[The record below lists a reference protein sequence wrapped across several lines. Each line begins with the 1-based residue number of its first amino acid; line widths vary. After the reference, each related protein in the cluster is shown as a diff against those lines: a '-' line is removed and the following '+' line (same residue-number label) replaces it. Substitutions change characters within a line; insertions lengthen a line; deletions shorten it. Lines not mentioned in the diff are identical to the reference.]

1 MFSDYSCNT
10 ASALSNLK
18 FGFLE
23 YNFLIRI
30 YHYLIHKS
38 EILKFN
44 FQLYSDSRHLYWNTQ
59 VFERPPLIMCNNLK
73 RLEISF
79 NDEHPIV
86 SYNFKII
93 FSALKYMILLI
104 YL

>member
-1 MFSDYSCNT
+1 M
-10 ASALSNLK
+10 
-18 FGFLE
+18 
-23 YNFLIRI
+23 
-30 YHYLIHKS
+30 
-38 EILKFN
+38 

-86 SYNFKII
+86 SLIFLLNDIFKQV
-93 FSALKYMILLI
+93 LLLI
-104 YL
+104 FVDEPSDSYQVHRQMFKTTTFGAIRQMELG